1 MIEAKYE
8 IKTENVEQE
17 ISLSSIKHLLLR
29 KLIKLGPNMTAIV
42 EITQK
47 LTPNTMTLLLSEPL

>member
-1 MIEAKYE
+1 VQAGEMIEAKYE
-8 IKTENVEQE
+8 IKTEGCRTRNL
-17 ISLSSIKHLLLR
+17 IILNKTLLRR

-47 LTPNTMTLLLSEPL
+47 N